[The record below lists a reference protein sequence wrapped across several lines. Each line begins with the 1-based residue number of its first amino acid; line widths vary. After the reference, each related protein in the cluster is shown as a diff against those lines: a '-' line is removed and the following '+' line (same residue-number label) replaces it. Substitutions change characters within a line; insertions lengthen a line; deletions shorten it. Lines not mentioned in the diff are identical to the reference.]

1 MYRAEITAALV
12 AQAEGMLA
20 EGADHAAIA
29 RRLGITPYIVQ
40 LLADNRHLTAC
51 GKTPRRVKRRAAN
64 MRLGIDAVTIRMVQ
78 RMLAAGILRQGEIA
92 RESGVSPSLVS
103 AVAAG
108 RRQPIS
114 TWRPCLQE
122 GERFLPEPIRCSVC
136 RANISVVPCR
146 ACRTRRNAA
155 AKKNV

>member
-1 MYRAEITAALV
+1 
-12 AQAEGMLA
+12 
-20 EGADHAAIA
+20 
-29 RRLGITPYIVQ
+29 
-40 LLADNRHLTAC
+40 
-51 GKTPRRVKRRAAN
+51 
-64 MRLGIDAVTIRMVQ
+64 MVQ

-146 ACRTRRNAA
+146 ACRTRRNSA